1 MEYNIESMVESVTDN
16 GHIILRRDG
25 GVREEMLLLIE
36 DGRVSLDIRD
46 YFGGDGVPEAEWHRR
61 RLALH
66 LAKGPMIVDPDRL
79 RTVLEQSRQLIEL
92 VVAGHSVEWD
102 GSNRVGRLTDDADEA
117 LYALDDH
124 FRRADLADDSLMLWT
139 VADWIGSTSLA
150 DLGLDAGS
158 DDAAIRAAAADL
170 RHTARTDGIILM
182 DDYALE
188 DALRERVAEARAE
201 AEEQTD

>member
-1 MEYNIESMVESVTDN
+1 MQYNIESMIESVTSD

-25 GVREEMLLLIE
+25 GSRDEMLLLID

-46 YFGGDGVPEAEWHRR
+46 YFDGVPEAEWHRR
-61 RLALH
+61 RLALPV
-66 LAKGPMIVDPDRL
+66 AKGAMIVDPDRL
-79 RTVLEQSRQLIEL
+79 RAVLEQARPLVDL

-117 LYALDDH
+117 LYALDDL
-124 FRRADLADDSLMLWT
+124 FARADLSDEDLMLWA
-139 VADWIGSTSLA
+139 VEDWLAGTPLA

-158 DDAAIRAAAADL
+158 DDEAISAAAADL
-170 RHTARTDGIILM
+170 RHTARTDGVILM
-182 DDYALE
+182 DDTSLE
-188 DALRERVAEARAE
+188 DALRERVAEAQAE